1 MKSIKQLTEEKAA
14 LKQELDELELRLDT
28 LTAEEE
34 TRINA
39 VAEELET
46 INQDLEKAL
55 KREQAKRTIAIHT
68 NPIKDTTE
76 GVKGAFSYTRAIAG
90 ALNGNLDGLEKE
102 MHQEG
107 EKELTRMGKSAL
119 GNLVV
124 PNMILQKRTAVSE
137 NSTAGVDVISF
148 EQALQARSIARE
160 LGVQFI
166 NLVADGKVVIQNPTT
181 VTWEGETDAYADG
194 GQALT
199 TASITPKRLASYVLL
214 SKQLINQHNISVENA
229 FIADIAAA
237 VAAKLDYSLFN
248 DDGFT
253 EHAGN
258 GVTAKA
264 NASVSSLMGALV
276 EQLMMSNSDRGSL
289 GFAASAGLYAEI
301 AAATQ
306 ISAVTP
312 LLQGGNAYGYPVK
325 FTSQIN
331 DNASAQELV
340 YFGNWSDYVIGQ
352 WGGLDILV
360 DPYTAAGTGQVR
372 LVLNSFWDGNQK
384 RTTSFAVGAFTGTD
398 IS

>member
-148 EQALQARSIARE
+148 EQALQARSIGRE

>member
-1 MKSIKQLTEEKAA
+1 MKNIKQLTEERAV
-14 LKQELDELELRLDT
+14 LITELEGFEARLEA

-34 TRINA
+34 TRVNDIT
-39 VAEELET
+39 VELET
-46 INQDLEKAL
+46 LSKDLEAA
-55 KREQAKRTIAIHT
+55 KRREDAKRTIAIHT

-107 EKELTRMGKSAL
+107 EKELTRMGKSSM

-124 PNMILQKRTAVSE
+124 PNMILQKRAAVSE

-148 EQALQARSIARE
+148 EQALQARSVARE

-166 NLVADGKVVIQNPTT
+166 NLVSDGKVVIQNPTT

-229 FIADIAAA
+229 FIADIAGA
-237 VAAKLDYSLFN
+237 VAAKLDYSFFN

-264 NASVSSLMGALV
+264 NASVSSLMGAMV
-276 EQLMMSNSDRGSL
+276 EQLMMSNADRGTL
-289 GFAASAGLYAEI
+289 AFAASAGLFAEI

-306 ISAVTP
+306 VSSVTP
-312 LLQGGNAYGYPVK
+312 LLSGNAAYGYPVR

-331 DNASAQELV
+331 DNGSAQELI
-340 YFGNWSDYVIGQ
+340 YFANWSDFVIGQ

-372 LVLNSFWDGNQK
+372 LVLNSFFDGNQK
-384 RTTSFAVGAFTGTD
+384 RTSSFAVGAFTGTD